1 MRIAVDAMGGDHAP
15 EEIVRGAIEGLTFLG
30 DGDELVLFGREEAIR
45 DQLPSPV
52 PAGIALHHTPEVIE
66 MDASPV
72 EALRQ
77 KKNSSIAVMAKLAA
91 DKEIDAVISAGNT
104 GAFAAACQLK
114 MKTIAGVHRPGI
126 AVVLPSFAGPL
137 TVCDAGAN
145 VAPKPH
151 HLQQYAIMAG
161 IYAETILGIS
171 NPRVGLLSIG
181 GEQVKG
187 NTLVKEA
194 NKLLRK
200 DSTVNFV
207 GNVEGRELFSGACEV
222 AICDGFVGN
231 VVLKLAEGL
240 AEGLLRIIVREV
252 SAESEDLAKRLEPV
266 FKTVWNKHD
275 YSEYGGAP
283 LLGVDGSCI
292 ICHGSSDHRAIK
304 NAVRIAVQFI
314 RSDLNR
320 AISERL
326 SEVPVDA

>member
-15 EEIVRGAIEGLTFLG
+15 DEIVRGAIEGLAFLG
-30 DGDELVLFGREEAIR
+30 EGDELILVGREEAIR
-45 DQLPSPV
+45 DRLPSPM
-52 PAGIALHHTPEVIE
+52 PAGLSLHHTPEVIE

-77 KKNSSIAVMAKLAA
+77 KKQSSIVVMARMAA
-91 DKEIDAVISAGNT
+91 DKQFDAVISAGNT

-126 AVVLPSFAGPL
+126 GVVLPSFAGPL

-145 VAPKPH
+145 VTPKPQ
-151 HLQQYAIMAG
+151 HLLQYALMAAT
-161 IYAETILGIS
+161 YAETILNIT

-187 NTLVKEA
+187 NTLVKQAHE
-194 NKLLRK
+194 LLK
-200 DSTVNFV
+200 QETGLNFV

-231 VVLKLAEGL
+231 VVLKLTEGL

-266 FKTVWNKHD
+266 FKTVWSKHD

-304 NAVRIAVQFI
+304 NAVRIAAQFI
-314 RSDLNR
+314 RSDLNF
-320 AISERL
+320 AMTQRL
-326 SEVPVDA
+326 NEVPVDA